1 MGNAA
6 LRLPALMALAI
17 LLFCASGAG
26 AGTPA
31 PAGLERHGASAGSPE
46 YVPGEVIVRFR
57 AGTTTAERGS
67 TLAATQGVFVQSLGL
82 PGATLVRL
90 ADGVSV
96 ESAVAELESDP
107 DVLYAEPNYIYRL
120 STVPNDPDFDLTWGL
135 SQASDKDIDAPAA
148 WTRTR
153 GSSDVIVAVIDSGIA
168 YSHPDLA
175 GNMWLNS
182 DEIPGDGV
190 DNDFNGRIDDMRG
203 WDFIQND
210 NAPLDY
216 NGHGTHVA
224 GTIGAVGNN
233 ARGVPGVNWDV
244 SLMALRAADA
254 NGSLP
259 NNAIV
264 SAINYACANGAD
276 IVNGSFGGT
285 GASLTVRDAILS
297 APCASTLFVFAAGNN
312 GWNIDGNTGVND
324 QAYPC
329 EFHRPPGE
337 GGANAANII
346 CVGAT
351 GRTDAIASFSNRGTS
366 AVHIAAPGVD
376 ILSAAPGYSPVA
388 GFTEGFEGTVA
399 QFNARWGNRVPNPN
413 PWNRTSAT
421 DTGGTF
427 SITDSPVG
435 QYIGTGDTSIAK
447 LAPFSLVGRVGC
459 RIDYNM
465 RLDTDNNVGSSP
477 STDDIFWINING
489 VPFSGWSGTTSGAWF
504 AFFDEFSAADG
515 MAAVTI
521 GLGLDVDNDNAV
533 GDGVYIDNLS
543 VNCLNHAGNAYQ
555 FLDGTSMATPH
566 VAGVAALLLADNP
579 SLTVAQVKSAILA
592 GVDLPAGLNA
602 HIQGGRRL
610 NAAKALG
617 IVPDDSKPNTTIT
630 AGPRNPTTARIA
642 TFRFTSSQAGSKF
655 ECKHMAGPWTACT
668 SPRTYRSL
676 AFGSHTFRV
685 RAIDPSGNI
694 DATPAVRTWRINR
707 P

>member
-1 MGNAA
+1 M
-6 LRLPALMALAI
+6 
-17 LLFCASGAG
+17 
-26 AGTPA
+26 
-31 PAGLERHGASAGSPE
+31 
-46 YVPGEVIVRFR
+46 
-57 AGTTTAERGS
+57 
-67 TLAATQGVFVQSLGL
+67 
-82 PGATLVRL
+82 
-90 ADGVSV
+90 
-96 ESAVAELESDP
+96 
-107 DVLYAEPNYIYRL
+107 LYAEPNYIYKL

-135 SQASDKDIDAPAA
+135 SQANDKDIDAPAA

-153 GSSDVIVAVIDSGIA
+153 GSANVIVAVIDSGIA

-175 GNMWLNS
+175 GNIWIN
-182 DEIPGDGV
+182 DDPAGGG
-190 DNDFNGRIDDMRG
+190 DNDGNGFVDDTRG

-210 NAPLDY
+210 NTPLDY

-259 NNAIV
+259 NTAIVNAIT
-264 SAINYACANGAD
+264 YACANGAD
-276 IVNGSFGGT
+276 VVNGSFGGS
-285 GASLTVRDAILS
+285 GASATVRDAILS
-297 APCASTLFVFAAGNN
+297 APCANTLFVFAAGNS
-312 GWNIDGNTGVND
+312 GWNLDGNTGVND

-337 GGANAANII
+337 GGASAANIL

-351 GRTDAIASFSNRGTS
+351 DRNDVIASFSNRGTS
-366 AVHIAAPGVD
+366 AVHLAAPGVD
-376 ILSAAPGYSPVA
+376 ILSAAPGYSSVV
-388 GFTEGFEGTVA
+388 GFPEGFEGTVA

-421 DTGGTF
+421 DTGGAF

-435 QYIGTGDTSIAK
+435 LYNGTTDTAISK
-447 LAPFSLVGRVGC
+447 LAPFSLVGRAGC

-465 RLDTDNNVGSSP
+465 RIDTDNNVGSSP

-489 VPFSGWSGTTSGAWF
+489 APFSGWSGSTFGNWF
-504 AFFDEFSAADG
+504 AFFDEFSIADG

-533 GDGVYIDNLS
+533 GDGVYIDNLN
-543 VNCLNHAGNAYQ
+543 VNCLNHTGNAYQ

-579 SLTVAQVKSAILA
+579 SRTVAQLKNAILA
-592 GVDLPAGLNA
+592 GVDTPVGLA
-602 HIQGGRRL
+602 THIQGGRRL

-655 ECKHMAGPWTACT
+655 ECKHMAGPWTRCT

-676 AFGSHTFRV
+676 AFGLHTFRV

>member
-6 LRLPALMALAI
+6 LRLPALTALAI

-31 PAGLERHGASAGSPE
+31 PAGLERHGAGAGSPE

-57 AGTTTAERGS
+57 AGTTTAARSS
-67 TLAATQGVFVQSLGL
+67 TLAATQGQFVQSLGL

-107 DVLYAEPNYIYRL
+107 DVLYAEPNYIYKL

-135 SQASDKDIDAPAA
+135 SQANDKDIDAPAA

-153 GSSDVIVAVIDSGIA
+153 GSANVIVAVIDSGIA

-175 GNMWLNS
+175 GNIWIN
-182 DEIPGDGV
+182 DDPAGGG
-190 DNDFNGRIDDMRG
+190 DNDGNGFIDDTRG

-210 NAPLDY
+210 NTPLDY

-264 SAINYACANGAD
+264 NAITYACANGAD
-276 IVNGSFGGT
+276 IVNGSFGGS
-285 GASLTVRDAILS
+285 GASATVRDAILS
-297 APCASTLFVFAAGNN
+297 APCANTLFVFAAGNS
-312 GWNIDGNTGVND
+312 GWDLDGNTGVND

-337 GGANAANII
+337 GGASAANIL

-351 GRTDAIASFSNRGTS
+351 DRNDVIANFSNRGTS
-366 AVHIAAPGVD
+366 AVHLAAPGVD
-376 ILSAAPGYSPVA
+376 ILSAAPGYSSVV
-388 GFTEGFEGTVA
+388 GFPEGFEGTVA

-421 DTGGTF
+421 DTGGAF

-435 QYIGTGDTSIAK
+435 LYN
-447 LAPFSLVGRVGC
+447 GRRTRRSRSSHHSASSAEPAAASTTTC
-459 RIDYNM
+459 
-465 RLDTDNNVGSSP
+465 GS
-477 STDDIFWINING
+477 TRT
-489 VPFSGWSGTTSGAWF
+489 TTSAAARRRTTSSGSTSTACP
-504 AFFDEFSAADG
+504 SAAG
-515 MAAVTI
+515 PARPSATGSLLRRVLHRRRHAGVTI

-533 GDGVYIDNLS
+533 GDGVYIDNLN
-543 VNCLNHAGNAYQ
+543 VNCLNHTGNAYQ

-566 VAGVAALLLADNP
+566 VAGVAALLLADSP
-579 SLTVAQVKSAILA
+579 PLTVAQLKNAILA
-592 GVDLPAGLNA
+592 GVDTPVGLA
-602 HIQGGRRL
+602 THIQGGRRL

-655 ECKHMAGPWTACT
+655 ECKHMAGPWTRCT

-676 AFGSHTFRV
+676 AFGLHTFRV

>member
-1 MGNAA
+1 M
-6 LRLPALMALAI
+6 
-17 LLFCASGAG
+17 
-26 AGTPA
+26 
-31 PAGLERHGASAGSPE
+31 
-46 YVPGEVIVRFR
+46 
-57 AGTTTAERGS
+57 
-67 TLAATQGVFVQSLGL
+67 
-82 PGATLVRL
+82 
-90 ADGVSV
+90 
-96 ESAVAELESDP
+96 
-107 DVLYAEPNYIYRL
+107 LYAEPNYIYKL

-135 SQASDKDIDAPAA
+135 SQANDKDIDAPAA

-153 GSSDVIVAVIDSGIA
+153 GSANVIVAVIDSGIA

-175 GNMWLNS
+175 GNIWIN
-182 DEIPGDGV
+182 DDPAGGG
-190 DNDFNGRIDDMRG
+190 DNDGNGFVDDTRG

-210 NAPLDY
+210 NTPLDF

-259 NNAIV
+259 NTAIV
-264 SAINYACANGAD
+264 NAINYACANGAD
-276 IVNGSFGGT
+276 IVNGSFGGS

-297 APCASTLFVFAAGNN
+297 APCANTLFVFAAGNS
-312 GWNIDGNTGVND
+312 GWNLDGNTGVND

-337 GGANAANII
+337 GGANAANIL

-351 GRTDAIASFSNRGTS
+351 DRNDVIAGFSNRGTS
-366 AVHIAAPGVD
+366 AVQIAAPGVD
-376 ILSAAPGYSPVA
+376 ILSAAPAYSTVV
-388 GFTEGFEGTVA
+388 FDNFEGTVA
-399 QFNARWGNRVPNPN
+399 QFNARWGNRMPNPN
-413 PWNRTSAT
+413 PWNRT
-421 DTGGTF
+421 GTTRTSGAF

-435 QYIGTGDTSIAK
+435 QYVFNQNTSISK
-447 LAPFSLVGRVGC
+447 LALFSLAGRTGC
-459 RIDYNM
+459 RAEYNM
-465 RLDTDNNVGSSP
+465 RLDTDNAVGTSS
-477 STDDIFWINING
+477 DDVLWIILDG
-489 VPFSGWSGTTSGAWF
+489 VLDHGWAGTTSGSWF
-504 AFFDEFSAADG
+504 HFGEDISHKDG
-515 MAAVTI
+515 DASVQI
-521 GLGLDVDNDNAV
+521 GLGLTVDGDGIV
-533 GDGVYIDNLS
+533 GDGGYIDDLM
-543 VNCLNHAGNAYQ
+543 VNCLLHNGNWYQ

-579 SLTVAQVKSAILA
+579 SRTVAQLKNAILA
-592 GVDLPAGLNA
+592 GVDTPAGLA
-602 HIQGGRRL
+602 THIQGGRRL

-655 ECKHMAGPWTACT
+655 ECKHMAGPWTRCT

-676 AFGSHTFRV
+676 AFGLHTFRV

>member
-31 PAGLERHGASAGSPE
+31 PAGLERHGAGAGSPE

-57 AGTTTAERGS
+57 AGTTTAARSS
-67 TLAATQGVFVQSLGL
+67 TLAATQGQVVQSLGL

-96 ESAVAELESDP
+96 ESAVAELEGDP
-107 DVLYAEPNYIYRL
+107 DVLYAEPNYIYKL

-135 SQASDKDIDAPAA
+135 SQATDKDIDAPAA

-153 GSSDVIVAVIDSGIA
+153 GSSNVIVAVLDSGIA

-175 GNMWLNS
+175 GNIWINA
-182 DEIPGDGV
+182 DEIPGNGLDDDG
-190 DNDFNGRIDDMRG
+190 NLFIDDLRG
-203 WDFIQND
+203 WDFVQND
-210 NAPLDY
+210 AAPFDF

-259 NNAIV
+259 NTAIVNAIT
-264 SAINYACANGAD
+264 YACANGAD
-276 IVNGSFGGT
+276 VVNGSFGGS
-285 GASLTVRDAILS
+285 GASATVRDAILS
-297 APCASTLFVFAAGNN
+297 ASCANTLFVFAAGNN
-312 GWNIDGNTGVND
+312 GWNIDGNTGFND

-337 GGANAANII
+337 GGASAANIL

-351 GRTDAIASFSNRGTS
+351 GKTDVIAPFSNRGTS

-376 ILSAAPGYSPVA
+376 IRSTWPGYSNLA
-388 GFTEGFEGTVA
+388 SDNFEGTVA
-399 QFNARWGNRVPNPN
+399 QFNARWGNRIPNAN

-421 DTGGTF
+421 RTSGSF

-435 QYIGTGDTSIAK
+435 LSVNQDTSITK
-447 LAPFSLVGRVGC
+447 LASFSLAGRTGC
-459 RIDYNM
+459 RLNYNM
-465 RLDTDNNVGSSP
+465 RLETENPSGTASDDVLWIMIDGSP
-477 STDDIFWINING
+477 Y
-489 VPFSGWSGTTSGAWF
+489 SGWSGTTGGLWF
-504 AFFDEFSAADG
+504 AFSDDFSDHDG
-515 MAAVTI
+515 DTSVQI
-521 GLGLDVDNDNAV
+521 GLGMDVD
-533 GDGVYIDNLS
+533 GDLTLLDGGYIDDLS
-543 VNCLNHAGNAYQ
+543 VACLLHNGNAYQ

-579 SLTVAQVKSAILA
+579 SLTVAQLKNAILA
-592 GVDLPAGLNA
+592 GVDTPAGLST

-642 TFRFTSSQAGSKF
+642 TFRFRSSQAGSKF
-655 ECKHMAGPWTACT
+655 ECRHMAGPWTRCT

-676 AFGSHTFRV
+676 ALGLHTFRV
-685 RAIDPSGNI
+685 RAIDPSGNL
-694 DATPAVRTWRINR
+694 DATPAVRTWRIKR